1 MFLLGH
7 SHIVQLEGAADALG
21 VPYDSLNL
29 WGFGARPVL
38 YDQAAP
44 RLNPDLAWRLGEFV
58 VSAVGGSA
66 HDMIGL
72 AQHPRPF
79 DFVLPER
86 PGLPLIDGAEIVP
99 AEAVSAAI
107 RLKMEDEQ
115 LDLVRLLA
123 GPGRRALHVESP
135 PPSAPDARLAQEMG
149 MMPYAAEPH
158 LGPSP
163 VWLRYKLW
171 RLHSAIVRQ
180 ACEAAGVEF
189 LAHPQAALV
198 DGCYLR
204 PELYHRPCHANAAYG
219 ELVFGQLG
227 FGP

>member
-7 SHIVQLEGAADALG
+7 SHVVLLEGAARAMG
-21 VPYDSLNL
+21 IPYASLNL
-29 WGFGARPVL
+29 WGFGRPVI
-38 YDQAAP
+38 YEQGP
-44 RLNPDLAWRLGEFV
+44 PHLNPDLAWRLDDFV

-79 DFVLPER
+79 DVVLPER
-86 PGLPLIDGAEIVP
+86 PDLPLAPAADILP
-99 AEAVSAAI
+99 AEAVREAI

-123 GPGRRALHVESP
+123 APGRRVVHIESP
-135 PPSAPDARLAQEMG
+135 PPSAPDARLTDEMG
-149 MMPYAAEPH
+149 MMPYAPEPH

-171 RLHSAIVRQ
+171 RLHSSIWRE
-180 ACEAAGVEF
+180 ACEAAGIEF
-189 LAHPQAALV
+189 LPHPEAALV

-204 PELYHRPCHANAAYG
+204 PELYQRPCHANAGYG
-219 ELVFGQLG
+219 ELVFRQLG
-227 FGP
+227 FGG

>member
-7 SHIVQLEGAADALG
+7 SHVVHLEGAATAMGL
-21 VPYDSLNL
+21 PYKSLNL
-29 WGFGARPVL
+29 WGFGRPVL
-38 YDQAAP
+38 YDVGSL
-44 RLNPDLAWRLGEFV
+44 RLNPDLAQRLDGFV
-58 VSAVGGSA
+58 VSVVGGSA
-66 HDMIGL
+66 HDIIGL

-79 DFVLPER
+79 DFVLPEQ
-86 PGLPLIDGAEIVP
+86 PDLPLDPHAEII
-99 AEAVSAAI
+99 AADALLETI

-123 GPGRRALHVESP
+123 APGRRVVHVESP
-135 PPSAPDARLAQEMG
+135 PPSAPDARLTEEMG
-149 MMPYAAEPH
+149 MMPYAPEPH

-189 LAHPQAALV
+189 LPHPDAALV
-198 DGCYLR
+198 DGCYLQ
-204 PELYHRPCHANAAYG
+204 PQFYQRPCHANAAYG
-219 ELVFGQLG
+219 ELVFRQLG
-227 FGP
+227 FGA

>member
-7 SHIVQLEGAADALG
+7 SHIVKLEGAARALG
-21 VPYDSLNL
+21 LPYDSLNL
-29 WGFGARPVL
+29 WGFGRPVL
-38 YDQAAP
+38 YDQPAP
-44 RLNPDLAWRLGEFV
+44 RLNPDLVHRLDDVV

-66 HDMIGL
+66 HDIVGL

-79 DFVLPER
+79 DLVLPEQ
-86 PGLPLIDGAEIVP
+86 PDLPLIPGAEIVP
-99 AEAVSAAI
+99 AGALAQTI
-107 RLKMEDEQ
+107 RLKIEDEQ
-115 LDLVRLLA
+115 LDLVRLLVA
-123 GPGRRALHVESP
+123 PGRRVIHVESP
-135 PPSAPDARLAQEMG
+135 PPSAPDARLASEMG
-149 MMPYAAEPH
+149 MMPYAPEPH

-171 RLHSAIVRQ
+171 RLHSAIVRE

-189 LAHPQAALV
+189 LPYPQVALV

-204 PELYHRPCHANAAYG
+204 PEFYQRPCHANADYG

-227 FGP
+227 L

>member
-7 SHIVQLEGAADALG
+7 SHIVQLEGAATAMGLS
-21 VPYDSLNL
+21 YDSLNL
-29 WGFGARPVL
+29 WGYGRPVV
-38 YDQAAP
+38 YDAGP
-44 RLNPDLAWRLGEFV
+44 VRLNPDLARRLDDLV
-58 VSAVGGSA
+58 ISAVGGSA
-66 HDMIGL
+66 HDIIGL

-86 PGLPLIDGAEIVP
+86 PDLPLAPCADILP
-99 AEAVSAAI
+99 ADAVRDAI

-115 LDLVRLLA
+115 LDLVRLLPA
-123 GPGRRALHVESP
+123 PGRRVVQVESP
-135 PPSAPDARLAQEMG
+135 PPSASDARLAEEMG
-149 MMPYAAEPH
+149 MMPYAPRPH

-189 LAHPQAALV
+189 LPHPQAALV
-198 DGCYLR
+198 EGCYLR
-204 PELYHRPCHANAAYG
+204 PEFYQRPCHANAGYG
-219 ELVFGQLG
+219 ELVLRQLG
-227 FGP
+227 LGA